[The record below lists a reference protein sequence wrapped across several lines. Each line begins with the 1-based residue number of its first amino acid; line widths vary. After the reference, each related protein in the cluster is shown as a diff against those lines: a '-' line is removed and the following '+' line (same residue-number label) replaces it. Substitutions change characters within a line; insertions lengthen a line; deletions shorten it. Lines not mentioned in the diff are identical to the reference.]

1 MRYFPSYFA
10 TFFLLFTSVCA
21 CAAEVNAFKLS
32 ENTHIRTLAASCA
45 ACHGTF
51 GNAAASNATSG
62 NAASGNAAGGNSVG
76 SLPELAGL
84 DASYF
89 AAQMNAFKNGER
101 ASTVMHHHAKGLH
114 ADEIDLLALYFSQQK
129 RVTAPTL
136 KSQVLKENHE

>member
-1 MRYFPSYFA
+1 MRYIPSYFA
-10 TFFLLFTSVCA
+10 TFFLLLTSVCV

-62 NAASGNAAGGNSVG
+62 NAAGGNSVG
-76 SLPELAGL
+76 SLPVLAGVE
-84 DASYF
+84 ASYF
-89 AAQMNAFKNGER
+89 SAQMNAFKNGER

-114 ADEIDLLALYFSQQK
+114 ADEIDLLALYFAQQK
-129 RVTAPTL
+129 RVTAPAL

>member
-51 GNAAASNATSG
+51 GNA
-62 NAASGNAAGGNSVG
+62 AASGNAAGGNSVG

-136 KSQVLKENHE
+136 KSLVLKENHE

>member
-51 GNAAASNATSG
+51 GNA
-62 NAASGNAAGGNSVG
+62 AASGNAAGGNSVG

-136 KSQVLKENHE
+136 KSQVLKESHE

>member
-51 GNAAASNATSG
+51 GNA
-62 NAASGNAAGGNSVG
+62 AASGNAAGGNSVG

>member
-51 GNAAASNATSG
+51 GNAAAS
-62 NAASGNAAGGNSVG
+62 GNAAGGNSVG

-114 ADEIDLLALYFSQQK
+114 ADEVDLLALYFSQQK